1 MRTTLPDMCSFFGF
15 FRVHLMTDGV
25 NKKSWDRIIIDS
37 TNTEHF
43 VLTQNNTI
51 KKKGKAHDS

>member
-43 VLTQNNTI
+43 ILTQNNTI
-51 KKKGKAHDS
+51 KKKG